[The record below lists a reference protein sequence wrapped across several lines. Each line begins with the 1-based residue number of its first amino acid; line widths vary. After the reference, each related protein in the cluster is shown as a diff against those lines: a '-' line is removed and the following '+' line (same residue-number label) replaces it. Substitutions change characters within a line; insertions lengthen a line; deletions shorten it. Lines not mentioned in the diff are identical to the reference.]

1 MKKIIHIHTD
11 YKFIVDSERYMGE
24 IFVNEILILGTKNSS
39 NSEYH
44 DKAQFFDP
52 HLEYLNEILTI
63 VNSADALVI
72 YSLDFYKSKIINR
85 VDKRVKIIWR
95 FFGTELYSR
104 KLHLYLST
112 KSKSFVIPRLFKG
125 QIKSIFRFIIQEE
138 KWFYR
143 AIRRTDAI
151 TCVFKEE
158 YDYLIRHWD
167 HLPKFI
173 PLSLENRNYSKAIDF
188 ELDYPKKNTIVIGN
202 SRAYYNNHLDILEIV
217 ERCKLDKKI
226 NIRLLFN
233 YGAEDAYTHR
243 VRQKVDDLERVTLLD
258 SFIPPH
264 EFIDFYGPVAAFVTN
279 SYRQLALGNIFL
291 ALHKGVKV
299 YLNKKN
305 PTYTWFKEEGL
316 YIYEIEHLKNDLET
330 GRIHLTKNEI
340 EHNLKCLNQLKE
352 DHSKADFQ
360 LEVLQLLNN

>member
-1 MKKIIHIHTD
+1 
-11 YKFIVDSERYMGE
+11 MGE
-24 IFVNEILILGTKNSS
+24 IFVNELIILDTKNPS
-39 NSEYH
+39 NTEYH
-44 DKAQFFDP
+44 DKALFFDP
-52 HLEYLNEILTI
+52 KLEYLNDILAV
-63 VNSADALVI
+63 VNTADALVI
-72 YSLDFYKSKIINR
+72 YSLDFFKTPIVNS
-85 VDKRVKIIWR
+85 VDKRIKIIWR

-112 KSKSFVIPRLFKG
+112 KSRSFLIPRLFKG
-125 QIKSIFRFIIQEE
+125 QIKSIFRFFIQEE
-138 KWFYR
+138 KSFYK
-143 AIRRTDAI
+143 ALRRTDAI

-173 PLSLENRNYSKAIDF
+173 PLSLENQNYSNEIDF
-188 ELDYPKKNTIVIGN
+188 EMDHPKKNLMIIGN
-202 SRAYYNNHLDILEIV
+202 SRAYYNNHLDILDVV

-226 NIRLLFN
+226 NIKLLFN
-233 YGAEDAYTHR
+233 YGGEDAYTHK
-243 VRQKVDDLERVTLLD
+243 VREKVSDLERVSLLD

-316 YIYEIEHLKNDLET
+316 CIYAIEDLKNDMET
-330 GRIHLTKNEI
+330 GRIHLAKNEI
-340 EHNLKCLNQLKE
+340 EHNLKCLKKLKE